1 MTDSDATAVAE
12 SPPYYDPYDF
22 DIDENPYPCF
32 RRLRDE
38 APLYY
43 NDKYDF
49 YALSRYEDVLNA
61 SKDWQTFS
69 SARGTVLELLDL
81 PPEQIP
87 QMMIFMD
94 PPQHDRMRRLVSRGF
109 SPRQIGRLEQR
120 TREIARELL
129 APFRPGDS
137 LDLID
142 DYAAPFASMVIG
154 ELAGVPRED
163 LHIVRQW
170 GEDQLTLEEGKDK
183 FQGAKTMTAD
193 ADSEVAAARRDV
205 WSYFKELIEKRR
217 SEPQDDMISA
227 VVASEIEEE
236 GGEVRPLDDR
246 ELLDFI
252 GLLSGAGTETV
263 SRLMGWAG
271 VYLPGHPD
279 QFEEIRADLSLL
291 PGAIEE
297 LLRIEPPSPVQ
308 ARITTRPIELY
319 GTELAA
325 GTKILLLTG
334 SAGRDERQYDDPD
347 RFDIHRN
354 AKHVTLGQG
363 VHFCLG
369 ASLSRLEA
377 RVALEELIAKFTTWE
392 PDIAN
397 ARRIHTSTVRG
408 YRHLLVKV

>member
-1 MTDSDATAVAE
+1 MTNTDATAVSG

-22 DIDENPYPCF
+22 DIDQNPYPCF
-32 RRLRDE
+32 KQLRDH

-43 NDKYDF
+43 NEKYDF
-49 YALSRYEDVLNA
+49 YALSRYQDVLGA

-81 PPEQIP
+81 PAEHIP

-109 SPRQIGRLEQR
+109 SPRHINRLEQR
-120 TREIARELL
+120 TRELARELL
-129 APFRPGDS
+129 APFQPGDT

-163 LHIVRQW
+163 LDIVRQW
-170 GEDQLTLEEGKDK
+170 GEDNLALKEGEDA
-183 FQGAKTMTAD
+183 FQGAKTMAAD
-193 ADSEVAAARRDV
+193 ADSELAAARRDV
-205 WSYFKELIEKRR
+205 WAYFNELIEKRR
-217 SEPQDDMISA
+217 REPQDDMISA
-227 VVASEIEEE
+227 VIASEIEGD
-236 GGEVRPLDDR
+236 GGGGRPLEDR

-271 VYLPGHPD
+271 VYLPEHAD
-279 QFEEIRADLSLL
+279 QFAAIRGDLALL

-308 ARITTRPIELY
+308 ARITTASATFY
-319 GTELAA
+319 GTEIPA
-325 GTKILLLTG
+325 GSKLLLLTG
-334 SAGRDERQYDDPD
+334 AAGRDERQYHDPD
-347 RFDIHRN
+347 RFDIRRD
-354 AKHVTLGQG
+354 AKHVSLGQG

-369 ASLSRLEA
+369 ANLARLEA
-377 RVALEELIAKFTTWE
+377 RVALEELIARFPTWE
-392 PDIAN
+392 PDIAT
-397 ARRIHTSTVRG
+397 AQRIHTSTVRG
-408 YRHLLVKV
+408 YRHLPVRL